1 MFVYL
6 CYRPEFTFI
15 YKPGPKQEF
24 DEREPPRDHYKGI
37 ETVTPTRDKPLAVL
51 RQVKT
56 PLVSK
61 LCFQCII
68 SEGNDL
74 DTLLLGILLLEFL
87 LLVMLT
93 LIRIRWCPP
102 AFFTVELLFSL
113 YY

>member
-1 MFVYL
+1 MFPL
-6 CYRPEFTFI
+6 DSGGTFGPTLHRPS
-15 YKPGPKQEF
+15 
-24 DEREPPRDHYKGI
+24 PPPQNTT
-37 ETVTPTRDKPLAVL
+37 EM
-51 RQVKT
+51 
-56 PLVSK
+56 

-93 LIRIRWCPP
+93 LIRIRWCLP